1 MKIQAFPL
9 RLIVNEHTGVWDG
22 IRCTVSRR
30 EVFARGQQD
39 PVTLDI
45 LAIKQKS
52 SFLSLE
58 TEILWLCLD
67 DTETRIVL
75 EGIRKLGERITH
87 VLVLPIPPFHP

>member
-1 MKIQAFPL
+1 MGWDSLYCIQVGSDRSWP
-9 RLIVNEHTGVWDG
+9 
-22 IRCTVSRR
+22 
-30 EVFARGQQD
+30 ARSGYS
-39 PVTLDI
+39 DI
-45 LAIKQKS
+45 LAVKLKS

-67 DTETRIVL
+67 DTETRMVL